1 MKTCITALMLFFA
14 LATGISMIAVAFRAD
29 FSEHFANNGGDR
41 TALELSRP
49 NSE

>member
-14 LATGISMIAVAFRAD
+14 LATGISMMAAAFRAD
-29 FSEHFANNGGDR
+29 FSEHSVSNGGDQ